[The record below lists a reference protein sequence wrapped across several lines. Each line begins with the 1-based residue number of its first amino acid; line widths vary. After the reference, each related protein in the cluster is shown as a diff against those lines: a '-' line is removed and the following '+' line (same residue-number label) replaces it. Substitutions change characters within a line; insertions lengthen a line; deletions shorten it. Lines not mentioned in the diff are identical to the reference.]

1 MLKAEAINFL
11 NCPTRQL
18 TSQTKQKNANGKLV
32 NEMPVSSS
40 SMVNRKV
47 PKQLR
52 SLACSVKGASSVLLK
67 ELRKYFVW
75 SDYLSIHILVSG
87 NFQWKNFHDVIL
99 KECFSLWYFLSFQ
112 QWYSKMRLSGEFQV
126 CLVFLRKD
134 FALTKTHT
142 SKH

>member
-11 NCPTRQL
+11 NCATRQL

-47 PKQLR
+47 PKLLR

-67 ELRKYFVW
+67 DLGN
-75 SDYLSIHILVSG
+75 IL
-87 NFQWKNFHDVIL
+87 FEVII
-99 KECFSLWYFLSFQ
+99 
-112 QWYSKMRLSGEFQV
+112 
-126 CLVFLRKD
+126 
-134 FALTKTHT
+134 
-142 SKH
+142 